1 MSDYDTGLE
10 KNKYTQISIK
20 NTFRMIL
27 QRKQLTFSVH
37 PESIASVTLKSEK
50 STLSPIVKKNT
61 KTNDDNMGATGNN
74 QVI

>member
-1 MSDYDTGLE
+1 
-10 KNKYTQISIK
+10 
-20 NTFRMIL
+20 MIL

-50 STLSPIVKKNT
+50 STLSPIVKKMT